1 MKNNRT
7 LLVLLL
13 GLTVLLFAAL
23 SFAQEKAPGTVLL
36 KGNPMGAVKFDHMAH
51 MKAAGGKCATCHHAS
66 KPAKPLATP
75 HERCQNCHKT
85 PAVAP
90 VTTKT
95 EFAFHDAMAKSGIC
109 INCHKENAG
118 KPGVPGVGKCMDCHK
133 KSNG

>member
-1 MKNNRT
+1 MKNTRN
-7 LLVLLL
+7 LSVLLL
-13 GLTVLLFAAL
+13 GLSFLLLAAIG
-23 SFAQEKAPGTVLL
+23 FAQEKAPGTVLL
-36 KGNPMGAVKFDHMAH
+36 KGNPMGSVKFDHMAH

-66 KPAKPLATP
+66 KPAKALATP
-75 HERCQNCHKT
+75 HEKCQDCHKT
-85 PAVAP
+85 PAVPP

-109 INCHKENAG
+109 IDCHKANAG